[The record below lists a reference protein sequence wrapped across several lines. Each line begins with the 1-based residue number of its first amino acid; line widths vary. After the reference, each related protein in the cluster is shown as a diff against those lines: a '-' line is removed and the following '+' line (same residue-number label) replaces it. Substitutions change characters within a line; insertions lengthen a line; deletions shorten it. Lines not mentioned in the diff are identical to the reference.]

1 MELIQVKECVFETRL
16 NSCIGI
22 SSITDE
28 GITLFNDTFNT
39 RVKSMNCDL
48 DRMIVAFTTEQDISY
63 NTDKLSTQTE
73 HTIRWMKGDYKV
85 HWKVN
90 AVTLK
95 HNTTKEVLK
104 DIRADENIVFN
115 DTVVVDYV
123 EKV

>member
-1 MELIQVKECVFETRL
+1 MEFNQVNKCVFETRL

-63 NTDKLSTQTE
+63 KADELSTQTK
-73 HTIRWMKGDYKV
+73 HTIRWMKADYKV

-90 AVTLK
+90 AVTLRQ
-95 HNTTKEVLK
+95 NTTKEALK
-104 DIRADENIVFN
+104 GIRADEWIVFN
-115 DTVVVDYV
+115 DTVVVDYI
-123 EKV
+123 EKI